1 MSLQERAYSIL
12 LVSAAPR
19 FNAALEPML
28 SASLYSPVFTVA
40 SISAARQALAQRA
53 FDFVLVHS
61 PLPDD
66 QGLRFAAGLCA
77 SSSSAV
83 LVLVRAELYEEI
95 YYKMRESGVF
105 LLPRPLSR
113 PALER
118 ALHWM
123 ASARER
129 LRKLEKKSLSMEE
142 KMAEIRLVNR
152 AKWLLI
158 QHLGLNEAQAHRHL
172 EKQAMDLCITK
183 RQAAEEVL
191 KEYS

>member
-1 MSLQERAYSIL
+1 MSLQERVYSVL
-12 LVSAAPR
+12 LVSAASR
-19 FNAALEPML
+19 FNGALEPL
-28 SASLYSPVFTVA
+28 LPASLYSPVLIV
-40 SISAARQALAQRA
+40 SSVSAAKQALAQRT

-66 QGLRFAAGLCA
+66 QGLRFAAGVSA

-83 LVLVRAELYEEI
+83 LVLVRAEFYEEV

-113 PALER
+113 PSLER

-129 LRKLEKKSLSMEE
+129 LRRLEKKSLSMEE

-158 QHLGLNEAQAHRHL
+158 QHLGLDEAQAHRHL

-183 RQAAEEVL
+183 RQAAETVIQ
-191 KEYS
+191 EYS

>member
-1 MSLQERAYSIL
+1 MSLQERVYSVL
-12 LVSAAPR
+12 LVSAASR
-19 FNAALEPML
+19 FNGALEPL
-28 SASLYSPVFTVA
+28 LPASLYSPVLTV
-40 SISAARQALAQRA
+40 SSVSAAKQALAQRT

-66 QGLRFAAGLCA
+66 QGLRFAAGVSA

-83 LVLVRAELYEEI
+83 LVLVRAEFYEEV

-113 PALER
+113 PSLER

-129 LRKLEKKSLSMEE
+129 LRRLEKKSLSMEE

-158 QHLGLNEAQAHRHL
+158 QHLGLDEAQAHRHL

-183 RQAAEEVL
+183 RQAAETVIQ
-191 KEYS
+191 EYS